1 MAMGLPDRAPVT
13 ARSDSD
19 PDSIPDAV
27 LVRRLIDGS
36 EAALAELYDRHAT
49 TVYAAAVR
57 VARDPGIAAEVVQET
72 FLALWDRAELFDP
85 SIGSLRAWLH
95 TIARNRAVD
104 RLRANRRHDRAAS
117 FSTLSAGS
125 VGDDDGSLAEWL
137 VASGT
142 PVAMSGPE
150 PSPEAV
156 IRDRETRRSLAAAI
170 AILDPNEREVIE
182 LAYAAGLS
190 QSEVAERLGW
200 PLGTVKTRTRRA
212 LRRLREHLEAGGTL
226 TA

>member
-1 MAMGLPDRAPVT
+1 
-13 ARSDSD
+13 
-19 PDSIPDAV
+19 
-27 LVRRLIDGS
+27 
-36 EAALAELYDRHAT
+36 
-49 TVYAAAVR
+49 
-57 VARDPGIAAEVVQET
+57 
-72 FLALWDRAELFDP
+72 
-85 SIGSLRAWLH
+85 
-95 TIARNRAVD
+95 
-104 RLRANRRHDRAAS
+104 
-117 FSTLSAGS
+117 
-125 VGDDDGSLAEWL
+125 
-137 VASGT
+137 
-142 PVAMSGPE
+142 MSGPE

-156 IRDRETRRSLAAAI
+156 IRDRETRRSLAAAL

>member
-57 VARDPGIAAEVVQET
+57 VARDPGTAAEVVQET

-117 FSTLSAGS
+117 FSTLSGGS